1 MNIDFLYFSRYFAHL
16 LAAVGILGMALLIV
30 RTALVTIKEKRP
42 GMDWFDRAVYA
53 VFLGL
58 FATSFLLLITLGIT
72 DAFVL

>member
-1 MNIDFLYFSRYFAHL
+1 MNMDFLYLSRYFAHL
-16 LAAVGILGMALLIV
+16 LAAAGIFGMALLIG

-42 GMDWFDRAVYA
+42 GMDWFDRAA

-58 FATSFLLLITLGIT
+58 LAASFLLLITLGIT